1 LNADV
6 GDDSAKKQLFEHLAQ
21 VGQAL
26 GSGPRLAMLDLLS
39 QGERS
44 VEQLAA
50 AAGLSVANASQHLQ
64 VLRRGGLVVTRREG
78 ARVHYR
84 PAGDDVVSL
93 WLSLREV
100 AEARMGDVERAARDY
115 LGDGVEAI
123 SRQELLARLDRG
135 DVVVV
140 DVRPRIEF
148 DAGHIQGARSVPL
161 EELERRLA
169 ELPPDAEVVAYCR
182 GPYCVYA
189 HEAVRA
195 LRAAGRRALRLD
207 DGWPEWRLAGLPSA
221 APIERPGTAASD

>member
-1 LNADV
+1 MSH
-6 GDDSAKKQLFEHLAQ
+6 DSAKKHLFEHLAQ

-115 LGDGVEAI
+115 LGDEVEAI

-195 LRAAGRRALRLD
+195 LRAAGRRALRLE

-221 APIERPGTAASD
+221 AAIERSGPAASD